1 MSARSQ
7 RPRGA
12 IRGQPRE
19 KVWVELDR
27 LDTIGAG
34 AALNVDLA
42 AATNEDAFTVIRTI
56 IRIQVQN
63 WAAVADLLAFGLLVG
78 RAVDIGSTPVLA
90 SMPGLDWSWK
100 GSVEPTFSGATVNAG
115 TSYDVDS
122 KSRRKVRELDERYLL
137 CYNNGSA
144 ASKNVLTRARTLIM
158 LP

>member
-1 MSARSQ
+1 MSARNQ
-7 RPRGA
+7 RSRGPVRA
-12 IRGQPRE
+12 QRRE
-19 KVWVELDR
+19 RIWVENDR
-27 LDTIGAG
+27 LDTIAAG
-34 AALNVDLA
+34 AALNLDLC
-42 AATNEDAFTVIRTI
+42 AATNEDAFTIIRTI

-100 GSVEPTFSGATVNAG
+100 GSIEPTFSGATVNAG
-115 TSYDVDS
+115 SSYDVDS

-137 CYNNGSA
+137 CYTNGSA